1 MDTMDSQSLTTCVV
15 CSDAALA
22 TVRQLSSRSFHRDL
36 DTRNSTEVASV
47 CRKDSSPYSFHLE

>member
-1 MDTMDSQSLTTCVV
+1 MDSQALTTCVV
-15 CSDAALA
+15 CSEAALA

-47 CRKDSSPYSFHLE
+47 CRKDSSPYSFHLK